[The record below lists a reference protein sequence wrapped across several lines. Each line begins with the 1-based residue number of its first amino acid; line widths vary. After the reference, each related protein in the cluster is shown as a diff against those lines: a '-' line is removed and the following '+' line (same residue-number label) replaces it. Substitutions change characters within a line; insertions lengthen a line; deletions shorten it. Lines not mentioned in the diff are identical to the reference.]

1 MTEAKARRRTGCQI
15 LHQHICTPEKA
26 VQNLGRFG
34 VLHVQGDAAF
44 AAIEPDK
51 KARLTM
57 NKTVVV
63 TGEVSLTRPL
73 HLDDIGTKVRHVAR
87 ANRCRDR
94 MFKRHNTDAFEW
106 KHDFPVS

>member
-1 MTEAKARRRTGCQI
+1 
-15 LHQHICTPEKA
+15 
-26 VQNLGRFG
+26 
-34 VLHVQGDAAF
+34 
-44 AAIEPDK
+44 
-51 KARLTM
+51 
-57 NKTVVV
+57 V

-87 ANRCRDR
+87 ADRCRDR